1 MSHGHPAARSS
12 PNLKANILIN
22 DNAHA
27 CLADFCE
34 SMVVS
39 DQPTSLVTYAG
50 EIRWMSPELIDP
62 DRFGFR
68 DGRPTKES
76 DCYALG
82 MVVYEVLSGQAPF
95 AQFREFA
102 VVRNV
107 LEGGRPVRPQGA
119 KGYGSRMSY
128 GGCRSFVGRM
138 NRMADRISTPCSS
151 VWKTSLDHHGSLPLL
166 WTKT

>member
-1 MSHGHPAARSS
+1 
-12 PNLKANILIN
+12 
-22 DNAHA
+22 
-27 CLADFCE
+27 
-34 SMVVS
+34 MVVS

-119 KGYGSRMSY
+119 QGVWFTDELWRMSELCWAHEPN
-128 GGCRSFVGRM
+128 GRPNLNAVLQCLEDVTRPSRFPSPVMDEDVETDDQWDLTLSNSSTFSPLRLRSQTR
-138 NRMADRISTPCSS
+138 
-151 VWKTSLDHHGSLPLL
+151 L
-166 WTKT
+166 